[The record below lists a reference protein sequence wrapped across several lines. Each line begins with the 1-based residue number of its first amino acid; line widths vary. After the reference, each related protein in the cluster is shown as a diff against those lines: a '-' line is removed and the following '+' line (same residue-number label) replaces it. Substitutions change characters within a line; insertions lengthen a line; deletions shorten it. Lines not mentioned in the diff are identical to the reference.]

1 MVQAVLNA
9 FKIPDLR
16 RKLLFT
22 LGLLVVF
29 RLEAQVPVPGVDH
42 QALAQVLSGSGL
54 LQLLNLF
61 SGGGLQTFSIVALGV
76 YPYIT
81 ASIVM
86 QLLIGVV
93 PALTE
98 LQKEGEYGRN
108 KINQYTRL
116 LTIPLALIQGYGQMV
131 ALNATG
137 NGITITPTPGHN
149 CSQIFCNFGL
159 FSGNTVFPTLQILVS
174 LAAGT
179 IFAMWLGELITK
191 NGIGNGISL
200 IIFAGIVSRLVPDIR
215 NNIATSNWSFLLVL
229 GIFAV
234 IVVAAIVYVS
244 QGTRQI
250 PVQYA
255 KRIRGGRMYQGQ
267 STHIPLRVNSA
278 GMIPLIFAQSIVIL
292 PATVAS
298 YFQSSGGWI
307 SDVASA
313 LYGKGGVDGLFTPDR
328 GQYWIIYFILVVA
341 FTYFYTAVTFQQQ
354 NLPESLQK
362 NGGFIPGHRPGPPT
376 ARYLNYVLNRI
387 TLAGAVFLA
396 SVAVLPYFIN
406 FIVGSSNQIATQ
418 TFSATAVLIVVGV
431 AIDTLRQLEA
441 QLMMRQYQGFIR

>member
-1 MVQAVLNA
+1 MLQAALNA
-9 FKIPDLR
+9 FRIPDLR
-16 RKLLFT
+16 RKIMFT

-29 RLEAQVPVPGVDH
+29 RIEAHIPVPNVDH
-42 QALAQVLSGSGL
+42 AALASVINGQSL
-54 LQLLNLF
+54 LQLLNIF
-61 SGGGLQTFSIVALGV
+61 SGGSLQSFSIVAMGV

-116 LTIPLALIQGYGQMV
+116 LTVPLALIQGYGQMV
-131 ALNATG
+131 ALNNFTS
-137 NGITITPTPGHN
+137 TKVF
-149 CSQIFCNFGL
+149 SDFGL
-159 FSGNTVFPTLQILVS
+159 FNGSTVFPTLEVLVS

-179 IFAMWLGELITK
+179 VFAMWLGELITE

-200 IIFAGIVSRLVPDIR
+200 IIFAGIVSRLPQAAIQQFQSG
-215 NNIATSNWSFLLVL
+215 NFGFLIVLAAFAALVV
-229 GIFAV
+229 FAV
-234 IVVAAIVYVS
+234 VFMS
-244 QGTRQI
+244 EGQRRI

-278 GMIPLIFAQSIVIL
+278 GMIPLIFAASIVIL
-292 PATVAS
+292 PSTVSS
-298 YFQSSGGWI
+298 YFFGASQSWLRGI
-307 SDVASA
+307 AHF
-313 LYGKGGVDGLFTPDR
+313 LYNAFQPNANGGVPI
-328 GQYWIIYFILVVA
+328 YWIVYFILVIA

-396 SVAVLPYFIN
+396 VIAVLPF
-406 FIVGSSNQIATQ
+406 FLSVLANQSTY
-418 TFSATAVLIVVGV
+418 TFSSTAVLIVVGV
-431 AIDTLRQLEA
+431 ALDTLRQLEA
-441 QLMMRQYQGFIR
+441 QLMMRQYEGFIR

>member
-1 MVQAVLNA
+1 MVQAALNA
-9 FKIPDLR
+9 FRIPDLR

-22 LGLLVVF
+22 IALLVVF
-29 RLEAQVPVPGVDH
+29 RIEAHVPVPNVNRTALSTVINH
-42 QALAQVLSGSGL
+42 QSL
-54 LQLLNLF
+54 LQLLNIF
-61 SGGGLQTFSIVALGV
+61 SGGSLQTFSIVALGV

-116 LTIPLALIQGYGQMV
+116 LTVPLAIIQGYGQMV
-131 ALNATG
+131 ALNNYTS
-137 NGITITPTPGHN
+137 TP
-149 CSQIFCNFGL
+149 IFKDFGL
-159 FSGNTVFPTLQILVS
+159 FHGSTVFPTLEVLVS

-179 IFAMWLGELITK
+179 VFAMWLGELITE

-200 IIFAGIVSRLVPDIR
+200 IIFAGIVSRLIPAFIQQWAAG
-215 NNIATSNWSFLLVL
+215 NFGFLIVL
-229 GIFAV
+229 GAFAV
-234 IVVAAIVYVS
+234 VVIGAIVFVS
-244 QGTRQI
+244 EGQRRI

-278 GMIPLIFAQSIVIL
+278 GMIPLIFAASIVIL
-292 PATVAS
+292 PSTVSS
-298 YFQSSGGWI
+298 YFFGASQLWLRS
-307 SDVASA
+307 VARA
-313 LYGKGGVDGLFTPDR
+313 LFNTFQPGNIW
-328 GQYWIIYFILVVA
+328 YWAIYFVLVIA
-341 FTYFYTAVTFQQQ
+341 FTYFYTSVTFQQQ
-354 NLPESLQK
+354 NLPETLQK

-376 ARYLNYVLNRI
+376 ARYLHYVLNRI
-387 TLAGAVFLA
+387 TLAGAFFLA
-396 SVAVLPYFIN
+396 IVAILPFFIN
-406 FIVGSSNQIATQ
+406 LVSNQPTQQAQQ
-418 TFSATAVLIVVGV
+418 TFSSTAVLIVVGV
-431 AIDTLRQLEA
+431 AIDTLKQLEA

>member
-1 MVQAVLNA
+1 MVQAALNA

-16 RKLLFT
+16 RKILFT

-29 RLEAQVPVPGVDH
+29 RLEAQIPVPNVNRTILH
-42 QALAQVLSGSGL
+42 TVLNGSGL

-61 SGGGLQTFSIVALGV
+61 SGGGLQQFSIVALGV

-86 QLLIGVV
+86 QLLIGVI

-131 ALNATG
+131 ALNAQSNQG
-137 NGITITPTPGHN
+137 A
-149 CSQIFCNFGL
+149 IFSHFGL
-159 FSGNTVFPTLQILVS
+159 FQSSTFFPTAEILLS
-174 LAAGT
+174 LTAGT
-179 IFAMWLGELITK
+179 IFAMWLGELITE

-215 NNIATSNWSFLLVL
+215 DQGAAGNWSFLIVL
-229 GIFAV
+229 GVFAV
-234 IVVAAIVYVS
+234 VVVAAIVFVS

-292 PATVAS
+292 PGTLAS
-298 YFQSSGGWI
+298 YFLSAPQGWI
-307 SDVASA
+307 RDVASA
-313 LYGKGGVDGLFTPDR
+313 LYGRGGTGGIFTTDKPL
-328 GQYWIIYFILVVA
+328 YWIIYFVLVVA

-354 NLPESLQK
+354 NLPDSLQK

-376 ARYLNYVLNRI
+376 ARYLTYVLNRI
-387 TLAGAVFLA
+387 TLAGAFFLA
-396 SVAVLPYFIN
+396 AIAVMPYFIN
-406 FIVGSSNQIATQ
+406 FINGSPNTVATQ

-431 AIDTLRQLEA
+431 GIDTLRQLEA